1 MDAPLPLEAYLVGA
15 AIAVGLSFAFVAIS
29 DGRRRSRAAPW
40 AAAHAAPLAR
50 LGLRAVGLAAWTWVV
65 LQAIA
70 GGDSDAEVAS
80 LILWVFGWV
89 GLALV
94 SALLGPA
101 WSWLDPFSTLHDLG
115 SWLGRRLGLRAP
127 SAPRAP
133 AGASGMAAAR
143 WRPGRPS
150 ASWSASSGSS
160 WWRRVGG
167 GRPLG
172 LVLIGYSARDAGR
185 HGLVRAR
192 PLAQPRRGLQRLV
205 RAARAAGAVR
215 AGRVPP
221 RTVGCG
227 AEASGARWP

>member
-1 MDAPLPLEAYLVGA
+1 MRTRRGALGAAVVVGLPLAQLLMRPATTSAHALHGDVDAPLPLEAYLVGA

-29 DGRRRSRAAPW
+29 DGTPAPERPPGRLRTLPRW
-40 AAAHAAPLAR
+40 TR

-127 SAPRAP
+127 DRRLGLRSRREWHGHLA
-133 AGASGMAAAR
+133 
-143 WRPGRPS
+143 WRPGRPP

-160 WWRRVGG
+160 WWQGWAAG
-167 GRPLG
+167 GR
-172 LVLIGYSARDAGR
+172 
-185 HGLVRAR
+185 
-192 PLAQPRRGLQRLV
+192 LASSSSPT
-205 RAARAAGAVR
+205 
-215 AGRVPP
+215 P
-221 RTVGCG
+221 
-227 AEASGARWP
+227 S